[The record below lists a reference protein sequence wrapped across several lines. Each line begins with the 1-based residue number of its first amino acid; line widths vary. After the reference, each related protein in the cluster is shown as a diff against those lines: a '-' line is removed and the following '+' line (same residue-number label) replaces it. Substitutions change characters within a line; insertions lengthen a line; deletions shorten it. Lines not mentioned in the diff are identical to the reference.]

1 MRRETVSTRLS
12 GEAAAPRDRIC
23 NWLALL
29 VLVSLGF
36 VWPPLFGAA
45 RETSANVD
53 GHAPDRINVLEPG
66 GPVRF
71 VAAADWTAGAG
82 ITPPRL
88 ESSSAA
94 HAAAPI
100 ASFRTR

>member
-12 GEAAAPRDRIC
+12 GEGASPRDRII

-45 RETSANVD
+45 RETFANAD
-53 GHAPDRINVLEPG
+53 GLAPDPTCVLEPG
-66 GPVRF
+66 GPVRL
-71 VAAADWTAGAG
+71 VAAADWSAGAG